1 MVFKADSPTV
11 MLQLVRI
18 SNTEEECQG
27 YLQTPKCLKGNLN
40 LVGRESIRKRKEG
53 CFPKIFSLKV
63 LHETG
68 LNITLNM
75 LHVVFPL
82 ALLFAL
88 LIKPVK

>member
-1 MVFKADSPTV
+1 MSRLFINPKVFEGQFKFS
-11 MLQLVRI
+11 
-18 SNTEEECQG
+18 G
-27 YLQTPKCLKGNLN
+27 
-40 LVGRESIRKRKEG
+40 KRKEG

-88 LIKPVK
+88 LIKSVK